1 MVGLMPTNYKQW
13 ERAKVVMDRKRG
25 HKKNSDHKLWNTL
38 FYFFK
43 WPTPWC
49 GFCWHLT
56 APPESESVRLSA
68 LGCWPGWVLPAGLLF
83 PLLSSGVE
91 IRGQEGQNQV
101 FLLLA
106 PSVSGHLTLAVC
118 SMWSHLPYN
127 TAGPVTLSFQVLG
140 TVLPPCPFRLRAS
153 SKALRGA
160 VSSVLPF
167 LQFWVCQ
174 VLCVG
179 TSLVHTTTIETK
191 PSFLSSAPSPR
202 TWT

>member
-1 MVGLMPTNYKQW
+1 MGKSQGGDGQEKEAGCHFSPK
-13 ERAKVVMDRKRG
+13 A
-25 HKKNSDHKLWNTL
+25 SDHKLWNTL

-43 WPTPWC
+43 WPTPQC

-56 APPESESVRLSA
+56 APPESESVLLSA
-68 LGCWPGWVLPAGLLF
+68 MGCWPGWVLPAGLPF

-91 IRGQEGQNQV
+91 VRGQEGQNQV

-106 PSVSGHLTLAVC
+106 PSVSGHLNLAMC
-118 SMWSHLPYN
+118 SMWRPLPYN

-140 TVLPPCPFRLRAS
+140 TIPPPCPFRLRAS
-153 SKALRGA
+153 SKARRGA
-160 VSSVLPF
+160 VSSMFPF

-179 TSLVHTTTIETK
+179 SSLVHTSTIETK
-191 PSFLSSAPSPR
+191 PSFWSSAPSPR